1 MNIMMIT
8 GAGISTGS
16 GLSTYRGADGK
27 YTEIERQVGMPI
39 EKLLTPKT
47 LSENPELVWKYWL
60 QFSLGLKGAQP
71 SIAHRAIKD
80 IADVCGAFLE
90 VTQNV
95 DGLSRLAGLADDQ
108 LIELHG
114 TYRRHTCTS
123 CKQEH
128 QLALTEDM
136 AIPPRCYRC
145 RPKEMKDYFEAP
157 VIRPTVVMFDELIDE
172 MSQIQACSFANGKA
186 NLVIV
191 SGTSLQF
198 PYLIEFMAYAVAG
211 GARVLYID
219 PEATSDVPLYMLTN
233 PDLDLPGRVTCIR
246 KTADEV
252 FPSLHAFLA
261 EQRAANGDTGDFHVD
276 HQAFEAWVQFHISTS
291 GLES

>member
-1 MNIMMIT
+1 MNSMMNT

-16 GLSTYRGADGK
+16 GLSTYRGIDGK
-27 YTEIERQVGMPI
+27 YTEIEKQVGMPVH
-39 EKLLTPKT
+39 KLLTPKT
-47 LSENPELVWKYWL
+47 LREQPELVWKYWL

-71 SIAHRAIKD
+71 SIAHRAITD
-80 IADVCGAFLE
+80 IAGLCGGFLE

-95 DGLSRLAGLADDQ
+95 DGLSRLAGLPDDQ

-114 TYRRHTCTS
+114 TYHRHVCTS
-123 CKQEH
+123 CEQEH

-145 RPKEMKDYFEAP
+145 RPKEMKDFFVAP
-157 VIRPTVVMFDELIDE
+157 VIRPAVVMFDEMIEE
-172 MSQIQACSFANGKA
+172 MSHIQACTFANGNA

-198 PYLIEFMAYAVAG
+198 PYLIEFMACAVAG
-211 GARVLYID
+211 SARVLYID

-233 PDLDLPGRVTCIR
+233 PELDLPGRVTCIR

-252 FPSLHAFLA
+252 FPSLYAFLA
-261 EQRAANGDTGDFHVD
+261 GQRADHGDTGDFHVD
-276 HQAFEAWVQFHISTS
+276 HLAFESWVQSHQTQ
-291 GLES
+291 

>member
-27 YTEIERQVGMPI
+27 YTEIEQQVGMPI
-39 EKLLTPKT
+39 EKLLTPRT
-47 LSENPELVWKYWL
+47 LDENPELVWKYWL
-60 QFSLGLKGAQP
+60 EFSLGLKGAKP
-71 SIAHRAIKD
+71 SIAHRAIKE
-80 IADVCGAFLE
+80 IADLCGAFLE

-95 DGLSRLAGLADDQ
+95 DGLSRMAGLSEDQ

-114 TYRRHTCTS
+114 TYRRHICTS

-128 QLALTEDM
+128 HLALTPDM

-145 RPKEMKDYFEAP
+145 RPKEFKDYFEGP

-186 NLVIV
+186 NLLVV

-198 PYLIEFMAYAVAG
+198 PYLIEFIAYAVAG

-219 PEATSDVPLYMLTN
+219 PEATPNVPLYMLTN
-233 PDLDLPGRVTCIR
+233 PVLDLPNRVTCIR

-252 FPSLHAFLA
+252 FPSLHALLA
-261 EQRAANGDTGDFHVD
+261 GERAAQGATGEFHVD
-276 HQAFEAWVQFHISTS
+276 QQVFEAWVQSHITTK
-291 GLES
+291 GV